1 MRPSVCL
8 VKSPSQTSLESQRR
22 PRRKTRLSTRARLQT
37 SGAFPLVHFNLYDV
51 FKVCGGFTSHKHSC
65 ASTTTENEA
74 GRPFVTFY
82 LLMWFGKENIA
93 KKNLTFSD
101 FPASDRV
108 QQHLTFVDFSDK
120 TDKYSSYVS
129 RSITIIRFASEKAR
143 L

>member
-1 MRPSVCL
+1 M
-8 VKSPSQTSLESQRR
+8 TSLKCAEALPPTNTAVLPR
-22 PRRKTRLSTRARLQT
+22 PPKTKQVEL
-37 SGAFPLVHFNLYDV
+37 
-51 FKVCGGFTSHKHSC
+51 
-65 ASTTTENEA
+65 
-74 GRPFVTFY
+74 PFVTFY
-82 LLMWFGKENIA
+82 LLMWFGKEHIA

-129 RSITIIRFASEKAR
+129 RSITMIRFASEKAR